1 MYSNIYA
8 DYITVTPGDYSLPDN
23 LGKNVLEMIPEYPSP
38 RLDVIIAEGL
48 DMDFSL
54 PFYFNIPANE
64 KTIFLVDLK
73 KIRNEAIAIYEN
85 TFMSSSYKKQFT
97 ILIFIH
103 QITLE

>member
-1 MYSNIYA
+1 
-8 DYITVTPGDYSLPDN
+8 
-23 LGKNVLEMIPEYPSP
+23 MIPEYHSP

-73 KIRNEAIAIYEN
+73 KIRNEPIAIAGIKE
-85 TFMSSSYKKQFT
+85 QFA

>member
-1 MYSNIYA
+1 MFAQSAFN
-8 DYITVTPGDYSLPDN
+8 
-23 LGKNVLEMIPEYPSP
+23 MH
-38 RLDVIIAEGL
+38 
-48 DMDFSL
+48 FSL
-54 PFYFNIPANE
+54 PFYYNIPANE

-97 ILIFIH
+97 ILVFIH